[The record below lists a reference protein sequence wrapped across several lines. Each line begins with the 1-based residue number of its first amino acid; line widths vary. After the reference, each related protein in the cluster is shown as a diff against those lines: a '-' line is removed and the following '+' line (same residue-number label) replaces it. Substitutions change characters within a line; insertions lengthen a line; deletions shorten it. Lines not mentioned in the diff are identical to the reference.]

1 MTRPQPSRS
10 NVKEPAARRGVPG
23 GGRGRAEPARM
34 KILRVTDDE
43 AAEEGARESS
53 E

>member
-23 GGRGRAEPARM
+23 GGGGRAERVPM
-34 KILRVTDDE
+34 KILRVTGDE
-43 AAEEGARESS
+43 AAEEGARGSS